1 MNNKDRNGNSGRRNG
16 PVWRAGGALWTLDR
30 RALVMGILN
39 ITPDSFS
46 DGGENLHLQDTLSSA
61 RRLLAEGADILDIG
75 GESTRP
81 GAAEVPVEEEIR
93 RIRPVFEA
101 LDGKVEAV
109 LSIDTSKPEVAEAA
123 LKAGASIVN
132 DVTGFRDPRMIDLCA
147 PLECGVVVM
156 HMQGSPRTMQRN
168 PRYTNVVCEL
178 RSYFQERFATL
189 TNAGIAAERIV
200 FDPGIGFGKSLDH
213 NLSLIAGL
221 ASLEVAGRP
230 VFMGLSRKS
239 FLGALVGRDGLACR
253 EHPTQA
259 LTALTRRN
267 GAMIHRVHR
276 VGECRQALRMIEAV
290 LNGGSG
296 QSVIGC

>member
-1 MNNKDRNGNSGRRNG
+1 MKNRERNGNSGRRNRT
-16 PVWRAGGALWTLDR
+16 VWRAGGTVWALDH

-46 DGGENLHLQDTLSSA
+46 DGGENLHLEDTLSSA
-61 RRLLAEGADILDIG
+61 NRLLAEGADILDIG

-81 GAAEVPVEEEIR
+81 GATAVPVEEEIR

-101 LDGKVEAV
+101 LNGRVKAI
-109 LSIDTSKPEVAEAA
+109 LSVDTSKPEVAEAA

-147 PLECGVVVM
+147 PLDCGIVVM

-168 PRYTNVVCEL
+168 PRYADVVGEV
-178 RSYFQERFATL
+178 RSYFQERLATL
-189 TNAGIAAERIV
+189 VAAGIAAERIV

-213 NLSLIAGL
+213 NLALIAGL
-221 ASLEVAGRP
+221 ASLEVAERP
-230 VFMGLSRKS
+230 VLMGLSRKS
-239 FLGALVGRDGLACR
+239 FLGSLMERDGLACR

-276 VGECRQALRMIEAV
+276 VNECRHVLRMIEAV
-290 LNGGSG
+290 LAER
-296 QSVIGC
+296 